1 MVFQGSTLAQM
12 LADDIRDMAGLV
24 LLIDGG
30 IVVDFLAV
38 AALGP
43 QGLALAAHVVLN
55 DAVGSIQN
63 ISGGAIVLLQ
73 SNCLGTGKDLLEV

>member
-43 QGLALAAHVVLN
+43 QGLALAARVILN

-63 ISGGAIVLLQ
+63 ISGGAIVLLKFRIF
-73 SNCLGTGKDLLEV
+73 SIVAPRNL

>member
-1 MVFQGSTLAQM
+1 MCIRDRGSTLAQM

-43 QGLALAAHVVLN
+43 QRCV
-55 DAVGSIQN
+55 
-63 ISGGAIVLLQ
+63 
-73 SNCLGTGKDLLEV
+73 